1 MQLGDD
7 SPAIMGGPRAKLRQ
21 KGFDLLHGDNLAI
34 PMLTEE
40 KTNTSLLCGR
50 QTRQD
55 LRLSPRPGHLAL
67 A

>member
-1 MQLGDD
+1 
-7 SPAIMGGPRAKLRQ
+7 
-21 KGFDLLHGDNLAI
+21 
-34 PMLTEE
+34 MLTEE